1 MLSIVDQKVWN
12 PQDTPDSQLGSEQ
25 GRGDVACGSYQG
37 PVIENDPNSPLST
50 VNGRALGADKVRS
63 AWSRASPGK
72 QPRKKVDLKPS
83 KEKLTGNR
91 DSMLAAEQE
100 TPGNPHS
107 VEQEQEDVGGTLGVV
122 VVKGTILDAD
132 KTQRPQKPPRRAKPS
147 QPESGPEEGSGERER
162 SASPGH
168 QALPEPTFTPAV
180 TKSTTIPVRVSS
192 LPATIADTRRD
203 NVRSCRLNVDRVDT
217 HLQRNSELEEV
228 ERLNGELREA
238 R

>member
-122 VVKGTILDAD
+122 VDKGTILDAD
-132 KTQRPQKPPRRAKPS
+132 KTQRPQKLPRR
-147 QPESGPEEGSGERER
+147 Q
-162 SASPGH
+162 SPVS
-168 QALPEPTFTPAV
+168 PNPDPKKDPAV
-180 TKSTTIPVRVSS
+180 NESDLPPQVIKPYPNPRSRLLSRNQRRSLRVSVRS
-192 LPATIADTRRD
+192 LPQ
-203 NVRSCRLNVDRVDT
+203 L
-217 HLQRNSELEEV
+217 
-228 ERLNGELREA
+228 
-238 R
+238 